1 MRERRYGAKGERACK
16 PNCKF
21 FVGWIIGILISILI
35 SIWKIFS
42 EKNEKRRRGGET
54 RGGVGRLT
62 SILII

>member
-21 FVGWIIGILISILI
+21 SVGWIIGTLISILI
-35 SIWKIFS
+35 SIWNFFS
-42 EKNEKRRRGGET
+42 EKNKGEEET